1 MEFNHFLTSYMPDP
15 KIGSK
20 VHFQNMIE
28 QAILADKLNSR
39 TSFGESINDAFSF
52 TDGS

>member
-20 VHFQNMIE
+20 KHFQNMLD
-28 QAILADKLNSR
+28 QAVIADALDYCYVFRSAVLGN
-39 TSFGESINDAFSF
+39 
-52 TDGS
+52 